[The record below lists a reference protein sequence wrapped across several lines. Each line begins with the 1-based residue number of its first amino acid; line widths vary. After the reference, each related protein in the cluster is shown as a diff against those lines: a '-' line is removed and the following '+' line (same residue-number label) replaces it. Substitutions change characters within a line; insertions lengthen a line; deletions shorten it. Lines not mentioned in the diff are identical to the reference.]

1 MPGDQERIA
10 ALTQGAIDV
19 ISPGELT
26 AKLASGK
33 RLRVKL
39 GLDPTAS
46 DLHIG
51 HAVVLRTLRRF
62 QDAGHLAV
70 LILGDFT
77 ARVGDPSGRSATRPR
92 LSREQID
99 AAADTYL
106 AQLTRILDPDPA
118 RLEVRRNS
126 EWLDRMEVED
136 ILRLTART
144 TVARMLERDDFAKRY
159 SSGEAISL
167 TEFLYPLFQGWD
179 SVMVDADVELG
190 GTDQLFNLLVG
201 RQLQQQEGR
210 EPQVVITT
218 PLLEGLSGG
227 PKMSKSLGN
236 FVGLTEPPAEQFGK
250 LMSIPDALIPTYLE
264 YATAWPQ
271 ARIDETIAELASGA
285 RSPRDAK
292 RLLGRT
298 VADLYH
304 GPGTGEQAQ
313 ADFDRVF
320 IEGKAPT
327 EIAGYELADDGE
339 VRLSRVLH
347 ESGLVG
353 SKREAARMIRD
364 GAVRVDAGA
373 VAEDVVKP
381 ASAWWGTQIQVG
393 KRKWIRIMAPT
404 V

>member
-1 MPGDQERIA
+1 
-10 ALTQGAIDV
+10 
-19 ISPGELT
+19 
-26 AKLASGK
+26 
-33 RLRVKL
+33 
-39 GLDPTAS
+39 
-46 DLHIG
+46 
-51 HAVVLRTLRRF
+51 
-62 QDAGHLAV
+62 
-70 LILGDFT
+70 
-77 ARVGDPSGRSATRPR
+77 
-92 LSREQID
+92 
-99 AAADTYL
+99 
-106 AQLTRILDPDPA
+106 
-118 RLEVRRNS
+118 
-126 EWLDRMEVED
+126 
-136 ILRLTART
+136 
-144 TVARMLERDDFAKRY
+144 MLERDDFAKRY